1 MPHFSANLNWLYSE
15 VPFPNRAAQ
24 AAADGFS
31 AVECLFPYQEL
42 SASEFHVQLTDQAL
56 DLVLFN
62 TPPGNWAKGERGLAI
77 HEEKQAEFRQSFL
90 EVALP
95 YALVTHCPRLH
106 VMAGVMGPDDS
117 SQRLQ
122 DTFLE
127 NLAWACR
134 QAAVH
139 HLGLVIEP
147 INPMDMPNYF
157 LTHQAQAHALVQT
170 LDAANLG
177 VQMDLYHC
185 HRVEGQVTQE
195 VLHWVPSGRVHH
207 MQIAGF
213 PGRHEPIGGDID
225 YPSLFALLDTLGY
238 EGHVGC
244 EYQPT
249 TTTRAG
255 LLQWWPDQR
264 KILHGARKNQTTI

>member
-1 MPHFSANLNWLYSE
+1 MPQFSANLSWLYFE
-15 VPFPNRAAQ
+15 VPFPDRVTQ

-42 SASEFHVQLTDQAL
+42 SAQEFRSRLSDQAL

-62 TPPGNWAKGERGLAI
+62 APPGNWAQGERGLAI
-77 HEEKQAEFRQSFL
+77 HEERQAEFRQSFL

-95 YALVTHCPRLH
+95 YALATHCPCLH
-106 VMAGVMGPDDS
+106 IMAGLMGQDDS
-117 SQRLQ
+117 PQRLR

-147 INPMDMPNYF
+147 INPIDMPNYF
-157 LTHQAQAHALVQT
+157 LTHQAQAHTLVQAI
-170 LDAANLG
+170 DAANLG

-185 HRVEGQVTQE
+185 HRVEGQVAQE
-195 VLHWVPSGRVHH
+195 VLQWVPSGRVHH
-207 MQIAGF
+207 IQIAGF
-213 PGRHEPIGGDID
+213 PGRHEPAGGDID
-225 YPSLFALLDTLGY
+225 YPYLFTLLDTLGY
-238 EGHVGC
+238 AGHVGC
-244 EYQPT
+244 EYRPA
-249 TTTRAG
+249 TTTREG
-255 LLQWWPDQR
+255 LLRWWPAQR
-264 KILHGARKNQTTI
+264 TIHGTRRNQTAI